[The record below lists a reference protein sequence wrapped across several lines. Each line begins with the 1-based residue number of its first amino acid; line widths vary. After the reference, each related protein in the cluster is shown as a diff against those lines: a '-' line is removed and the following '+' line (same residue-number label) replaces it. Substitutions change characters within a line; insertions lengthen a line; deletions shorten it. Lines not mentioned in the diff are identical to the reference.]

1 MLRPEKTKFSTFR
14 NRNIR
19 TIAKMCRRGDTV
31 QWQGDIRKLEE
42 VRDEQASET
51 AEG

>member
-1 MLRPEKTKFSTFR
+1 
-14 NRNIR
+14 
-19 TIAKMCRRGDTV
+19 MCRRCDTV

-42 VRDEQASET
+42 VRDEQAPEI